1 MYKLTWSYVGI
12 EMEKNVLASELNA
25 TIDELLM
32 QSSIVMVEL
41 LKGDK

>member
-1 MYKLTWSYVGI
+1 MYKLTWSYGGI
-12 EMEKNVLASELNA
+12 ELEMIVNESALNA

-32 QSSIVMVEL
+32 QASIVMVEL